1 MLVATTNLTV
11 ISISGLD
18 LSGFGLDT
26 CDFGLDVES
35 WPCSITS

>member
-1 MLVATTNLTV
+1 MLVATTKLTV